1 MASAPDS
8 VSDKKM
14 SELLS
19 DAEEYEQRLSV
30 VDVWEIRNRIE
41 KAVERG
47 AELITPS
54 YKKKLKEMNWGA

>member
-1 MASAPDS
+1 
-8 VSDKKM
+8 M